1 MADEVTSTAQG
12 FDPQDIEQNKTMAI
26 LAYIIWLVPLIAA
39 NQSKFAR
46 YHTNQAIILSICIV
60 AVWIV
65 MAIITAIL
73 PWTLILTIGIVFSLI
88 WIAIWIFA
96 LVCII
101 MGIITASK
109 GEAKPLPVI
118 GNLFTILK

>member
-1 MADEVTSTAQG
+1 MADEVTTAQG

-46 YHTNQAIILSICIV
+46 YHTNQGIILAICVV
-60 AVWIV
+60 AFWLV
-65 MAIITAIL
+65 MTIITYII
-73 PWTLILTIGIVFSLI
+73 PISLIITFAIVFSLL
-88 WIAIWIFA
+88 WIAVWIFYI
-96 LVCII
+96 VCVI
-101 MGIITASK
+101 MGIMSASK
-109 GEAKPLPVI
+109 GEAKPLPLI

>member
-1 MADEVTSTAQG
+1 MADEVTTTAQG

-46 YHTNQAIILSICIV
+46 YHTNQGIILTICIV
-60 AVWIV
+60 AFWLV
-65 MAIITAIL
+65 MTIITAIL
-73 PWTLILTIGIVFSLI
+73 PWSFIFAIAIVFSLL
-88 WIAIWIFA
+88 WIAVSIFSF
-96 LVCII
+96 VCVVL
-101 MGIITASK
+101 GIITASK

>member
-1 MADEVTSTAQG
+1 MADEVTTTAQG

-46 YHTNQAIILSICIV
+46 YHTNQGIVLWICIV
-60 AVWIV
+60 AFWIV
-65 MAIITAIL
+65 IAIITAIL
-73 PWTLILTIGIVFSLI
+73 PWTFYLTIGIVFSLL
-88 WIAIWIFA
+88 WIAVWIFS

-101 MGIITASK
+101 MGILTASK
-109 GEAKPLPVI
+109 GEAKPLPLI

>member
-1 MADEVTSTAQG
+1 MADEVTTTAQG

-46 YHTNQAIILSICIV
+46 YHTNQALILSICIV
-60 AVWIV
+60 AFWIV

-73 PWTLILTIGIVFSLI
+73 PWGFFLTIGIVFSLL
-88 WIAIWIFA
+88 WIAVWIFA

>member
-1 MADEVTSTAQG
+1 MADEVTTTAQG

-46 YHTNQAIILSICIV
+46 YHTNQGILLSICVV
-60 AVWIV
+60 ALWIV
-65 MAIITAIL
+65 ISIITAIL
-73 PWTLILTIGIVFSLI
+73 PWSLLLTFAVIFSIL
-88 WIAIWIFA
+88 WIAVWIFYI
-96 LVCII
+96 VCII
-101 MGIITASK
+101 MGIMAASK